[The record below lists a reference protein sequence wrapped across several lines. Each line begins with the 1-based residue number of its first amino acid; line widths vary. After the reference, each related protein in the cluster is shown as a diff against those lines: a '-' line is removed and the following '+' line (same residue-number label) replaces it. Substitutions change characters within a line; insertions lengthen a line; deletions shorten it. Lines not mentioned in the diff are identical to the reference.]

1 MTKRIRAKEC
11 LESVHTNM
19 YITFSI
25 YAWERYEYF
34 IIFSGDYSRFEY
46 VHRRYDA
53 LHTFI
58 EFKARSDNLLKSL
71 PLEDHK

>member
-34 IIFSGDYSRFEY
+34 ITFNDNYSRFG
-46 VHRRYDA
+46 
-53 LHTFI
+53 
-58 EFKARSDNLLKSL
+58 
-71 PLEDHK
+71 